1 MASRRV
7 IAALFLS
14 QLLVGAAFAQSVVPP
29 TGAPDAPVASPS
41 EFGRTYGG
49 DLDLLTK
56 HSQSFSGSF
65 GISASRSSLPFATG
79 TTKGLDATLGG
90 TVLQDRLWIFASAH
104 QNDGLLGSR
113 FATTLPQGGTA
124 VGAVS
129 RGIDTKM
136 TAQLGDRQSLVA
148 SFAAARG
155 TGATTAA
162 TIAAPTP
169 SSFLSLHYTGIV
181 SSNMFFTGSFS
192 RRNATQPELTPFIQP
207 Q

>member
-29 TGAPDAPVASPS
+29 AGTSDASVASPA
-41 EFGRTYGG
+41 EFGRAYGG

-56 HSQSFSGSF
+56 HGQAFSGSF
-65 GISASRSSLPFATG
+65 GMSTSRSSLPFATG

-90 TVLQDRLWIFASAH
+90 TVLQDRLWVFASAH
-104 QNDGLLGSR
+104 QTQGLLGSP
-113 FATTLPQGGTA
+113 FATTLPQGTTGVGT
-124 VGAVS
+124 S
-129 RGIDTKM
+129 RGIDTKV
-136 TAQLGDRQSLVA
+136 TAQLGDRQSLAA
-148 SFAAARG
+148 SFAATRG
-155 TGATTAA
+155 TDATSAA
-162 TIAAPTP
+162 TIAVPNP
-169 SSFLSLHYTGIV
+169 SSSFLSLHYTGIV

-192 RRNATQPELTPFIQP
+192 RRNATQPELSPFIQP